1 MSYISR
7 FILCTG
13 LLSGVLF
20 SGGCRKGDFREVQFL
35 PEDTALVDAMLILHC
50 NDMQTK
56 AETREEQ
63 EKQIND
69 LNLFFVH
76 QFYPSV
82 ENPEVRHYYFSS
94 VDMAKH
100 IKLANIRLGKY
111 RLYAVANAGQK
122 LCSDS
127 HDPLQPDAVGESF
140 CSLTEEEIKALTIE
154 IRKTDLKP
162 ASNLLMSS
170 VDKTMEIKRAKHV
183 GSNTTTEENIEPISI
198 SLKRQL
204 AKIAFSYELIDDAVG
219 KLELNSIIPQYVPF
233 NFALFDENGN
243 KPSAE
248 EDFNIYVDPF
258 LNIPKTGISKEDPLI
273 FYWPE
278 NMQGTVAGIFSQQD
292 RNGLNAP
299 HYASYIYLDGK
310 YEENQYGFS
319 IYFGDDMEG
328 GNFDL
333 RGNAFYRMHL
343 QLGGPDLDD
352 IRVSSLKINVTKPFI
367 EEGSGSIKL
376 GETAEAFVELICS
389 NYFNDEVK
397 LLCSA
402 TGAREVATIQVY
414 HLQDESDMEGVELE
428 NVSEHE
434 GFVYMMLKTDNQP
447 GTQKVRC
454 RITFTQNDLGDGER
468 SVTIMFKLTT
478 RYGTTTFY
486 TEDIRVTPF

>member
-140 CSLTEEEIKALTIE
+140 CSLTEEEIKNLDVRFSQSPTSAT
-154 IRKTDLKP
+154 K
-162 ASNLLMSS
+162 LLM
-170 VDKTMEIKRAKHV
+170 VGENPETEIKRADEILPTVQINLVRKV
-183 GSNTTTEENIEPISI
+183 
-198 SLKRQL
+198 
-204 AKIAFSYELIDDAVG
+204 AKYDFSYRLVGPAVG
-219 KLELNSIIPQYVPF
+219 KMKVKKIEVKSVPSRLSAFQANRLSGTSYNSWTILNAGNNGQLY
-233 NFALFDENGN
+233 DEQ
-243 KPSAE
+243 PYE
-248 EDFNIYVDPF
+248 
-258 LNIPKTGISKEDPLI
+258 TC
-273 FYWPE
+273 FYLPE
-278 NMQGTVAGIFSQQD
+278 NMQGDVPGLQQED
-292 RNGLNAP
+292 RHVKNAP
-299 HYASYIYLDGK
+299 EYSTYLYIDGE
-310 YEENQYGFS
+310 YENSQYGIS
-319 IYFGDDMEG
+319 LYMGDDMTG
-328 GNFDL
+328 GNFDIP
-333 RGNAFYRMHL
+333 GNAHYL
-343 QLGGPDLDD
+343 LNIEQGGPNLSDARISSMKLEIHSEGPYETFVNEWIDLL
-352 IRVSSLKINVTKPFI
+352 VKITC
-367 EEGSGSIKL
+367 
-376 GETAEAFVELICS
+376 T
-389 NYFNDEVK
+389 NYFNDNLTLNCNIANPNIGEAGGEFEVY
-397 LLCSA
+397 LSDSSGRQDEPINNIGNFRYNILS
-402 TGAREVATIQVY
+402 TGDDGKGEIWCLVKYRQANPWGQVRISLTIQSRLGTAYFEDQVY
-414 HLQDESDMEGVELE
+414 D
-428 NVSEHE
+428 
-434 GFVYMMLKTDNQP
+434 
-447 GTQKVRC
+447 
-454 RITFTQNDLGDGER
+454 
-468 SVTIMFKLTT
+468 FKN
-478 RYGTTTFY
+478 
-486 TEDIRVTPF
+486 